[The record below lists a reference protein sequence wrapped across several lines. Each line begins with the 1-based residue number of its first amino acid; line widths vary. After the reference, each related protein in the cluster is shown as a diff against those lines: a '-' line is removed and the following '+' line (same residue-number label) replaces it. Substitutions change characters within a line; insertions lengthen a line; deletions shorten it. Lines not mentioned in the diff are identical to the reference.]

1 MDFVNCYEDI
11 SRAGAYATLEFANT
25 YYLAYRDLP
34 SIIANHVTGTK
45 GLDFGCGSG
54 RSTRFLKKLGFNA
67 TGVDI
72 SEDMLRI
79 ARATRPFR
87 RLPACAWR

>member
-34 SIIANHVTGTK
+34 VIIANHVTGTNV
-45 GLDFGCGSG
+45 LDFGCGKYFGSRKG
-54 RSTRFLKKLGFNA
+54 AATAAPAARPALPTR
-67 TGVDI
+67 
-72 SEDMLRI
+72 R
-79 ARATRPFR
+79 
-87 RLPACAWR
+87 